1 MGKPY
6 ISTGSRL
13 LVSLL
18 LGLSVLTVP
27 VSSSFAGATQKI
39 PVSAQGSNE
48 AGVSVRVKSV
58 ELGGDFTVLDVSIS
72 YSGRPGNAQLAHG
85 KTFLEDDN
93 GMRLPLRA
101 PDGNSRLSITYNQ
114 PMQGHLVFLGHVDP
128 GARKLRLVFNEGS
141 DGGSLIGPGL
151 SVEISLQPEKNQ

>member
-1 MGKPY
+1 MKKPFF
-6 ISTGSRL
+6 STGGRL
-13 LVSLL
+13 LVAAL
-18 LGLSVLTVP
+18 LGLSVLIAP
-27 VSSSFAGATQKI
+27 VSSVFANASQKI
-39 PVSAQGSNE
+39 PVSAQKVNE

-72 YSGRPGNAQLAHG
+72 YSGRPGNVQLAHG

-101 PDGNSRLSITYNQ
+101 PDGNNRLSIAYNQ
-114 PMQGHLVFLGHVDP
+114 PMQGQLVFLGHVAPDT
-128 GARKLRLVFNEGS
+128 RKLRLVFNEGS